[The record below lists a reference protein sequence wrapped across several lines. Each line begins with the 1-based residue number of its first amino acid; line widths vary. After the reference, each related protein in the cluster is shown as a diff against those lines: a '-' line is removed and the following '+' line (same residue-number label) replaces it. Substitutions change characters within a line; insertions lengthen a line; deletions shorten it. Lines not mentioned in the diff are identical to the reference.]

1 MNPGT
6 LNISSGTVTG
16 DITIRATDAVPKTQN
31 GRIAG
36 FGRWIDV
43 QYNDDWSRYGW
54 DANNGSISPKTPL
67 AAFVKCYKA
76 VYSSG
81 GDSGTVSNVGAADP
95 FIRFDIA
102 SEYLDKF
109 NACTNMIVK
118 IDNVPYRNGICYE
131 QYTIKRSDCVQAID
145 GYTIFG
151 NTHIDSSC
159 KWYADDYSY
168 YCSAGGGFTFPRWEN
183 SSNLVITVTFS

>member
-16 DITIRATDAVPKTQN
+16 DITIRASEAVPKTQN
-31 GRIAG
+31 GRIVG

-43 QYNDDWSRYGW
+43 QYNDDWNRYGW
-54 DANNGSISPKTPL
+54 DTNNGSISPKTPL
-67 AAFVKCYKA
+67 AAFCKCYKA

-109 NACTNMIVK
+109 NTCTNMIVK

-131 QYTIKRSDCVQAID
+131 QYTIPRNKCYQENDY
-145 GYTIFG
+145 YT
-151 NTHIDSSC
+151 TC
-159 KWYADDYSY
+159 KWYADDYSH
-168 YCSAGGGFTFPRWEN
+168 YCSAGSGFTFPMWEN
-183 SSNLVITVTFS
+183 SSNLIITVTFS